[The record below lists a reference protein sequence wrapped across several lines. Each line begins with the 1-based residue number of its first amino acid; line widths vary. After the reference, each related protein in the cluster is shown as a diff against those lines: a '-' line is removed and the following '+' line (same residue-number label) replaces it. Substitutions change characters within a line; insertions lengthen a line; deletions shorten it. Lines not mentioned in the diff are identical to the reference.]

1 MMLKL
6 GGEVIVFR
14 KREQFV
20 KIVVWVVVLSMLL
33 TVAATLASAF

>member
-1 MMLKL
+1 MTLKL
-6 GGEVIVFR
+6 DGEVSVFR